1 MYQIVEG
8 LLKVLKQK
16 GVDMVYNTH
25 LVEARYEKDRL
36 TALVDSKGKS
46 WEADLFV
53 VNADAA
59 WFRGTVFKRRK
70 YRPQRLD
77 KILSRLLRPF
87 HQQIVDIVI
96 IVLPGKGGPA
106 NPPHLNRNFGNR
118 F

>member
-16 GVDMVYNTH
+16 GVDMVYNTQ

-77 KILSRLLRPF
+77 KMKWTMAAPDHLSG
-87 HQQIVDIVI
+87 H
-96 IVLPGKGGPA
+96 
-106 NPPHLNRNFGNR
+106 
-118 F
+118 

>member
-46 WEADLFV
+46 W
-53 VNADAA
+53 
-59 WFRGTVFKRRK
+59 
-70 YRPQRLD
+70 
-77 KILSRLLRPF
+77 
-87 HQQIVDIVI
+87 
-96 IVLPGKGGPA
+96 
-106 NPPHLNRNFGNR
+106 
-118 F
+118 